1 MLRKNRG
8 TLQIGFGGSIG
19 LGKGAEG
26 EIGLTISL
34 SDGLSLYASG
44 GLLGTTPLWKKRKQ

>member
-44 GLLGTTPLWKKRKQ
+44 GLLGTTPL